1 MNKTFVFM
9 AITILLLTSFIPAG
23 NAIATKENETKTME
37 VPVKIYTLHGVKE
50 IKKELP
56 MNEAKELLDLFNETR
71 DAVKLMNSHAT
82 FKEKMEAN
90 AIIDSLIFKMKE
102 NGLLGNLSIKEAK
115 ELITGEYLRGVRSD
129 LETQRMKIIL
139 KSFEI
144 DDLKI
149 NGICYFEAYGGIGYF
164 PWNIPLFIAGYIAAI
179 LFPNIWFIEAFFD
192 WIIILLNIIPHLTTV
207 GYWKIIKPGP
217 FSYGNVYV
225 NGLLGEDNIIVKG
238 GEYVKA
244 ITIGFTGIQ
253 IFWFAIG
260 FCPFIAYKHF
270 SKS

>member
-1 MNKTFVFM
+1 
-9 AITILLLTSFIPAG
+9 
-23 NAIATKENETKTME
+23 
-37 VPVKIYTLHGVKE
+37 
-50 IKKELP
+50 
-56 MNEAKELLDLFNETR
+56 
-71 DAVKLMNSHAT
+71 
-82 FKEKMEAN
+82 
-90 AIIDSLIFKMKE
+90 
-102 NGLLGNLSIKEAK
+102 
-115 ELITGEYLRGVRSD
+115 
-129 LETQRMKIIL
+129 MKIIL

-192 WIIILLNIIPHLTTV
+192 WIIILLNIIPHPTTV